1 MILAHIMAVNRSQAL
16 EIVDLLM
23 DKELLFQAA
32 ISEKTI
38 YRRKTEGGKLISEH
52 RTLIIGKTKG
62 LLFNTINKE
71 LKKYFFVDMPMLYAV
86 PIIYMDEELAQL
98 LRENTAKV

>member
-1 MILAHIMAVNRSQAL
+1 MATDRTQAL
-16 EIVDLLM
+16 EIINLLM
-23 DKELLFQAA
+23 DKKLLLQAA
-32 ISEKTI
+32 VSEKTI
-38 YRRKTEGGKLISEH
+38 YQRKTESGKLISES

-62 LLFNTINKE
+62 LLFTAINKE
-71 LKKYFFVDMPMLYAV
+71 LKKHFFENMPMLYAV

>member
-1 MILAHIMAVNRSQAL
+1 MILAHIMAIDRVQAL
-16 EIVDLLM
+16 EIINLLM

-38 YRRKTEGGKLISEH
+38 YRRKAESGKLICEH

-62 LLFNTINKE
+62 LLFTAINKE
-71 LKKYFFVDMPMLYAV
+71 LKKRFVENMPMLYSV
-86 PIIYMDEELAQL
+86 PIIYMNEELAQL